1 MQGFFWF
8 FLGGLVYLVYHSL
21 NSFFYKAKFINET
34 KIHSI
39 KLIGYAYEQLVFSMT
54 AKYISLEQSDI
65 SKEKIKLFKNTDEAA
80 FEQWKKEAAEGLRKA
95 LPIYYHEALEIENWD
110 DVMNILDIHY
120 KKALRSQP
128 LQEESKHVKV
138 QKEPTT

>member
-8 FLGGLVYLVYHSL
+8 FLGGLVYLIYHSL
-21 NSFFYKAKFINET
+21 NSFFYKVKFINET

-65 SKEKIKLFKNTDEAA
+65 SKEKIKLFKNADEAA
-80 FEQWKKEAAEGLRKA
+80 FEQWKKEVVGGLQQA

-110 DVMNILDIHY
+110 DVMNILDSHY

-128 LQEESKHVKV
+128 LQEENEHAKIKTKST
-138 QKEPTT
+138 P

>member
-21 NSFFYKAKFINET
+21 NSLFYKAKFINET

-65 SKEKIKLFKNTDEAA
+65 SKEKIKLFKNT
-80 FEQWKKEAAEGLRKA
+80 K
-95 LPIYYHEALEIENWD
+95 
-110 DVMNILDIHY
+110 
-120 KKALRSQP
+120 SQKLNYFP
-128 LQEESKHVKV
+128 SQTNRCFYPKS
-138 QKEPTT
+138 QK